1 MHLYL
6 TKYSH
11 LNSSYVNNDGQAL
24 YKVKTPFKLLSIDM
38 VSTITSILPG
48 DIRPSSSGTND
59 DLYDMISDND
69 VKGDVEF
76 DEVPKDDVDE
86 KEGPM
91 EEIGLRDQFAHL
103 AEIKFK
109 MITSD
114 VMRYRGEEYKT
125 NEIFT
130 KKEWGYYDRYDA
142 SLYIDWEHQHH

>member
-6 TKYSH
+6 TKSSH
-11 LNSSYVNNDGQAL
+11 LNSSYVNNDGQVL
-24 YKVKTPFKLLSIDM
+24 YKVKTPFKLLSIGM

-48 DIRPSSSGTND
+48 DIRPSSSGTSD

-69 VKGDVEF
+69 VKGNVAF

-86 KEGPM
+86 KEDPT

-109 MITSD
+109 MIT
-114 VMRYRGEEYKT
+114 
-125 NEIFT
+125 I
-130 KKEWGYYDRYDA
+130 
-142 SLYIDWEHQHH
+142 HQT

>member
-1 MHLYL
+1 
-6 TKYSH
+6 
-11 LNSSYVNNDGQAL
+11 
-24 YKVKTPFKLLSIDM
+24 M

-91 EEIGLRDQFAHL
+91 EEIGLVRTFGRDQVQDDNIRRD
-103 AEIKFK
+103 EISWRRIQDK
-109 MITSD
+109 
-114 VMRYRGEEYKT
+114 
-125 NEIFT
+125 
-130 KKEWGYYDRYDA
+130 
-142 SLYIDWEHQHH
+142 